1 MALGANNK
9 LDRLLP
15 RHDSEK
21 GTDLLWNV
29 RMERVG
35 LLKKEETFSLAKILD
50 LSLEGALVEAPD
62 THEHEIGSR
71 VDVRFRE
78 TAGFAHIRHRRSGNP
93 GFVSYG
99 VKFAGPPD
107 FVTAINAA
115 VGEVRGDSAALE
127 QAWEK
132 QN

>member
-1 MALGANNK
+1 
-9 LDRLLP
+9 
-15 RHDSEK
+15 
-21 GTDLLWNV
+21 
-29 RMERVG
+29 MERVG

-62 THEHEIGSR
+62 THKHEIGSR

-78 TAGFAHIRHRRSGNP
+78 TDGFAHIRHRRSETP
-93 GFVSYG
+93 GLGSYG

-115 VGEVRGDSAALE
+115 VGEFRGNSAALE
-127 QAWEK
+127 QAWDK